1 MTKLKQEYMV
11 NHDGKNWVI
20 LDDFM
25 ALKEKLKKTQKEYAK
40 ARNQLK
46 EANEVIKFY
55 SDATGLTEEER
66 QMSAEKYHLVYGL
79 KACDYLER
87 YGVK

>member
-1 MTKLKQEYMV
+1 MGCEGMQMTKLKQEFMV

-46 EANEVIKFY
+46 EANEVIDNFRTY
-55 SDATGLTEEER
+55 DFTVNDEVAEEY
-66 QMSAEKYHLVYGL
+66 QVKW
-79 KACDYLER
+79 
-87 YGVK
+87 GVKAKKAL